1 MLISDFLKDQHGHC
15 DRLFAAAEQAVE
27 RGDWTQARQSSDAFI
42 RDTLHHFQIEEEALF
57 PALEQA
63 MGHSQGP
70 TQVMRME
77 HSDMRQLIEDLQQA
91 IQQQD
96 RNAFAGHCDTLM
108 IMLQQHNAKEEQILY
123 LMADRMLDDQ
133 AEQLIQ
139 QFSQQP
145 SQDGTAA

>member
-1 MLISDFLKDQHGHC
+1 MQLSDFLKDQHGHC

-27 RGDWTQARQSSDAFI
+27 KGDWAQAERSTDAFI
-42 RDTLHHFQIEEEALF
+42 QDTLHHFQVEEEALF

-91 IQQQD
+91 IARQD
-96 RNAFAGHCDTLM
+96 RHEFIGQCDTLM

-123 LMADRMLDDQ
+123 LMADRLLGDQ
-133 AEQLIQ
+133 AAQLIQ

-145 SQDGTAA
+145 SPDGTTA